1 MEVYVIDII
10 DVADVS
16 DVLYS
21 HISHISHIRNSYYRK
36 RLVDELEVVEVEQ
49 RAVTADE
56 VVAVA

>member
-1 MEVYVIDII
+1 MLLMLLMLLMWLMYLMFI
-10 DVADVS
+10 
-16 DVLYS
+16 S

-36 RLVDELEVVEVEQ
+36 RLIDELEVVEVEQ

>member
-1 MEVYVIDII
+1 MLLMLLMWLMYLMLI
-10 DVADVS
+10 
-16 DVLYS
+16 S

-36 RLVDELEVVEVEQ
+36 RLIDELEVVEVEQ